1 VLKEIHI
8 SNYQGHR
15 NTNIKL
21 SSGITGIIGTS
32 LNGKTAIIRAI
43 KQAVTNR
50 PLGFRFQSDF
60 ADEDEPT
67 SIQLVFDNATVNWV
81 KTTKELTYSIE
92 ENGQTETFNKCGCNI
107 PDIIKNKMNIEDINF
122 QDQLASHFL
131 ITSSGG
137 QIAKTISQVTQADKI
152 MLWIKDIATQLS
164 MLKTNKKILKG
175 DIEKI
180 DAKLITFKGMK
191 RADRII
197 SKIEKLQMQQIQI
210 ESEHRKIEDF
220 LIQVEK
226 INRKIQ
232 AHKKYLRAKP
242 YIKRIERLEHQLEA
256 LRQHKQI
263 ILEAQQIQKDIKI
276 TVTTKIDYVKQY
288 IVAIRRN
295 KKCPTCFGTITNGVI
310 RQIKKEMQ
318 K

>member
-1 VLKEIHI
+1 MLKEVDIV
-8 SNYQGHR
+8 NYQGHR

-32 LNGKTAIIRAI
+32 LNGKTAILRAI

-67 SIQLVFDNATVNWV
+67 SIQLIFDDATVNWI
-81 KTTKELTYSIE
+81 KTKKGLTYLIE
-92 ENGQTETFNKCGCNI
+92 ENGKIKTFNKCSHNI
-107 PDIIKNKMNIEDINF
+107 PDIIKNKINIKDINF

-137 QIAKTISQVTQADKI
+137 QIAKTISHVTQADKI

-164 MLKTNKKILKG
+164 TFKTNEKILKE
-175 DIEKI
+175 DIEEI
-180 DAKLITFKGMK
+180 DAKLIAFKGMEK
-191 RADRII
+191 ADRII
-197 SKIEKLQMQQIQI
+197 SKIEKLQMQQIQV
-210 ESEHRKIEDF
+210 ESEHQKIKDF

-226 INRKIQ
+226 INGKIQ

-263 ILEAQQIQKDIKI
+263 ILEAQQIQIDIDI
-276 TVTTKIDYVKQY
+276 AITTKQKYVRQY
-288 IVAIRRN
+288 IVAIRSN
-295 KKCPTCFGTITNGVI
+295 KKCPTCFGSITE
-310 RQIKKEMQ
+310 QIVKKIEREMR
-318 K
+318 

>member
-1 VLKEIHI
+1 MLKEAHI
-8 SNYQGHR
+8 FNYQSHR
-15 NTNIKL
+15 STKISL
-21 SSGITGIIGTS
+21 SPGITGIIGTS
-32 LNGKTAIIRAI
+32 LYGKTAILRAI
-43 KQAVTNR
+43 KQVVTNR

-67 SIQLVFDNATVNWV
+67 RIQLVFDSATVSWV

-92 ENGQTETFNKCGCNI
+92 ENGQTETFNKCGCDV

-152 MLWIKDIATQLS
+152 MLWIKDIATRLS
-164 MLKTNKKILKG
+164 ILKTNKKILKE
-175 DIEKI
+175 DIEEI
-180 DAKLITFKGMK
+180 DAKLITFKGMEK
-191 RADRII
+191 ADRII
-197 SKIEKLQMQQIQI
+197 SKIEKLQIQQIQV

-276 TVTTKIDYVKQY
+276 TVTIKRKYVRQY
-288 IVAIRRN
+288 LDIIQKD
-295 KKCPTCFGTITNGVI
+295 KKCPTCFGTITDKVI
-310 RQIKKEMQ
+310 RQIKREMQ
-318 K
+318 G